1 MTTRVQMETIHGE
14 GVNRLQPE
22 TINGEGGPGIPGG
35 DRSPMSSLPPIPK
48 VVVVR
53 L

>member
-1 MTTRVQMETIHGE
+1 MTTRVQMEAINGE
-14 GVNRLQPE
+14 GVTRLQPE
-22 TINGEGGPGIPGG
+22 TINGEGPGIPGG
-35 DRSPMSSLPPIPK
+35 VRSPMSSLPPIPK